1 VKATRIFRG
10 CDLLGEFHHRAEEG
24 VLLRAVA
31 VKLRDLLPR
40 LGLHT
45 LVGEGHRVGQ
55 VPAGFPVGLPLR
67 SMIREELP

>member
-1 VKATRIFRG
+1 
-10 CDLLGEFHHRAEEG
+10 
-24 VLLRAVA
+24 
-31 VKLRDLLPR
+31 
-40 LGLHT
+40 LHT